1 MGYILEETEHP
12 TLRDVSITVDEKTK
26 DETRE
31 PWNIVSL
38 DITFSSI
45 RTPDELIELGKWLI
59 ENGNRIKK
67 EYTSTGKKRKV
78 VV

>member
-12 TLRDVSITVDEKTK
+12 TLRNVSIIVDEKTK

-38 DITFSSI
+38 ETSFSNI
-45 RTPDELIELGKWLI
+45 RTPDELIELGEWLI
-59 ENGNRIKK
+59 ENAKRIKT